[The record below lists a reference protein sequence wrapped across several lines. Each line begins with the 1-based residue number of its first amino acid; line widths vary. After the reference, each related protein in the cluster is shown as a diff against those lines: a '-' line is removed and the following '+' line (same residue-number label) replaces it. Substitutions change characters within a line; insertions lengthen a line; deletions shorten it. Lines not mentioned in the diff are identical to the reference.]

1 MEKRVYLEENK
12 RLEKEI
18 EEIVGTYVKI
28 IEEKFEGREDF
39 EKSFVVLK
47 EKEEE
52 IRMQKEEKGMKDV
65 GELQE
70 RIAMLGQENLRLKQ
84 ALETGQNGTT
94 HR

>member
-1 MEKRVYLEENK
+1 MYLEENK